1 MCPNMATH
9 RRNLYGLG
17 NDVVRAKAVR
27 LEGPASPSPKLVQF
41 NARLDFAKLL
51 DQIVAFF
58 GWWQHFYIRAD
69 FAGQIDRVFFERRAA
84 IEPGVLHGLTPEL

>member
-1 MCPNMATH
+1 MATH
-9 RRNLYGLG
+9 RRDLSGLG

-69 FAGQIDRVFFERRAA
+69 FAGQIDQVFFERRAA
-84 IEPGVLHGLTPEL
+84 IELGVLHGLTPEP